1 MSSEVVE
8 QEQQQQRTVG
18 GVIRTT
24 PTKAS
29 RSQLVSRLMS
39 ATDSLPVFIN
49 DLLTT
54 QAVSVVGTEAAAFVV
69 ERNQTS
75 QGSDGQQFPFGL
87 RPIAHMRP
95 DDSPDD
101 VRQQALDAFK
111 ELILPC
117 VEQNK
122 DGAVEISGPEDG
134 SPERQFCLI
143 TLLKSEGNSVAVSAV
158 ITRCAD
164 NERARQRLMSMQL
177 VAGYFELY
185 GLRRQTEQTKHTIQR
200 QTRALQLVNS
210 VATSDGFQAAAVGLC
225 NELAQRTGASR
236 VAIGW
241 AKREN
246 VKLKAISHTEKFDKK
261 QELVVQLERVM
272 EECFDQE
279 QLVQYHPSGTS
290 SANVTREAQALSR
303 SNGGQAV
310 ISLPLRRKS
319 EIIGVMTL
327 EFDAN
332 IKLDEEAAAALAVAA
347 DLVAPSLWDRFQNDR
362 WLITKAGIS
371 AKNLGEKAV
380 GPKYM
385 ITKVIVACV
394 LGLIAF
400 IFIYA
405 PMYKVSAPFQFIPL
419 EKRDV
424 SAPVEGYVAEYFVR
438 PGDKV
443 KAGEPL
449 AKLRVD
455 ELESQKYESDTE
467 ANAYLIEANNA
478 RSQGKQADAA
488 LATEKQKLSLIKSEH
503 LQRQINKHTITAPID
518 GEILR
523 GDLRD
528 KVGSPVKMGDVLFE
542 VGKRVPLEAQL
553 EVAERDIQE
562 LQAGQEGYL
571 ATTSLPNQEYHFVV
585 SRIVPVGEPAGK
597 GGDNVFKVFATLDD
611 QSESWTPGLA
621 GEARVKIEKRPL
633 VYHWTHRLVEWVQL
647 KLWL

>member
-1 MSSEVVE
+1 MSTQAVE
-8 QEQQQQRTVG
+8 SQSSQRGGG
-18 GVIRTT
+18 GVIRTS

-29 RSQLVSRLMS
+29 RSQLVARLM
-39 ATDSLPVFIN
+39 AAQDSLPVFIN

-69 ERNQTS
+69 ERGQPSTTQT
-75 QGSDGQQFPFGL
+75 GQQVAFSL

-111 ELILPC
+111 ELIIPC
-117 VEQNK
+117 VEQDK
-122 DGAVEISGPEDG
+122 DGAVEISGPDDS

-185 GLRRQTEQTKHTIQR
+185 GLRRQNEATKNTIQR

-210 VATSDGFQAAAVGLC
+210 VATSEGFKAAAAGLC

-236 VAIGW
+236 VSIGW
-241 AKREN
+241 IKGEN
-246 VKLKAISHTEKFDKK
+246 IKLTAISHTEKFDKK

-272 EECFDQE
+272 EESFDQE
-279 QLVQYHPSGTS
+279 QLVQYHPSGQS
-290 SANVTREAQALSR
+290 SPTVTREAQALSR

-319 EIIGVMTL
+319 EIVGVMTL
-327 EFDAN
+327 EFDPSVR
-332 IKLDEEAAAALAVAA
+332 LDDDAATALAVAA
-347 DLVAPSLWDRFQNDR
+347 DLVAPSLWDRYQNDR
-362 WLITKAGIS
+362 WLITKAGVS
-371 AKNLGEKAV
+371 LKNLGHATV

-385 ITKVIVACV
+385 ITKVVVTLVLALIV
-394 LGLIAF
+394 F
-400 IFIYA
+400 ICIYS
-405 PMYKVSAPFQFIPL
+405 PMYKVSAPFAFVPVV
-419 EKRDV
+419 KRDV
-424 SAPVEGYVAEYFVR
+424 AAPVEGYVAEYLVR

-443 KAGEPL
+443 EAGQVL
-449 AKLRVD
+449 AKLKVED
-455 ELESQKYESDTE
+455 LETQKYEAVTE
-467 ANAYLIEANNA
+467 ANAYAIEANNYRA
-478 RSQGKQADAA
+478 ENKLAEAA
-488 LATEKQKLSLIKSEH
+488 LADEKRKLALIKADH
-503 LQRQINKHTITAPID
+503 LQRQIDKHTIKSPIA

-523 GDLRD
+523 GDLKD
-528 KVGSPVKMGDVLFE
+528 KIGSPVKVGDVLFE
-542 VGKRVPLEAQL
+542 VGQREPLEAEL

-562 LQAGQEGYL
+562 VQVNQTGYL
-571 ATTSLPNQEYHFVV
+571 ATTSLPNQEYTFKVT
-585 SRIVPVGEPAGK
+585 RIVPVGEPSGK
-597 GGDNVFKVFATLDD
+597 GGDNVFKVYAQMD
-611 QSESWTPGLA
+611 QQIGTWVPGQA
-621 GEARVKIEKRPL
+621 GEARVKIDERPL
-633 VYHWTHRLVEWVQL
+633 IYHWTHRLVEWVQL